1 MGDVISNNK
10 LNINMNP
17 LDQFKNINASQKAI
31 EAAMGSIAKLDW
43 VNEMTKSIQY
53 PTNIAA
59 FGGALDILKS
69 MHQHPGIES
78 MNSISKVT
86 SGIVPLLDWYK
97 DNPLKNQMDGILTNH
112 ALLNQRLSSLL
123 SLSSMYAE
131 NYVKPLNALEV
142 ALRSISTDFL
152 KNISFDDLDV
162 AEEEYDLVEEA
173 TEAIVTQAESL
184 QTFSDKYVTQESFV
198 KFQIQLFDELQLISS
213 KFKSEKAKAFIFQI
227 MQIISFVVMIFSL
240 HSDSHKMTNKE
251 LSEIIDDKFKSH
263 QEHTNIKLDSILS
276 QITKQ
281 RLATTDVNL
290 RVNNKKRAAI
300 KGIVKKGQLISVIE
314 TRHKYLLI
322 YYIDQETGEPK
333 SGFVFKKYF
342 EKID

>member
-1 MGDVISNNK
+1 
-10 LNINMNP
+10 MNP

-31 EAAMGSIAKLDW
+31 EAAMGNIAKLDW
-43 VNEMTKSIQY
+43 VNEMTKRIQY

-69 MHQHPGIES
+69 MHQHPGYES
-78 MNSISKVT
+78 LNSVAQIA
-86 SGIVPLLDWYK
+86 SGIAPLLDWYK
-97 DNPLKNQMDGILTNH
+97 DNPLKNQMDGIITNH
-112 ALLNQRLSSLL
+112 ALLNQRLS

-131 NYVKPLNALEV
+131 NYVKPLNAMEV
-142 ALRSISTDFL
+142 ALRGISTDFL

-162 AEEEYDLVEEA
+162 AEEEYVLVEEA

-184 QTFSDKYVTQESFV
+184 QSSTDKYVTQESFE

-213 KFKSEKAKAFIFQI
+213 KSKSEKAKAFIFQL
-227 MQIISFVVMIFSL
+227 MQIISFTVMIFSL

-251 LSEIIDDKFKSH
+251 LSEIIDNKFKSH
-263 QEHTNIKLDSILS
+263 QEQTNTKLDSILS

-281 RLATTDVNL
+281 RLATTNVNL

-322 YYIDQETGEPK
+322 YYIDKETGEPK

-342 EKID
+342 EKIN

>member
-1 MGDVISNNK
+1 
-10 LNINMNP
+10 
-17 LDQFKNINASQKAI
+17 
-31 EAAMGSIAKLDW
+31 
-43 VNEMTKSIQY
+43 
-53 PTNIAA
+53 
-59 FGGALDILKS
+59 
-69 MHQHPGIES
+69 
-78 MNSISKVT
+78 
-86 SGIVPLLDWYK
+86 
-97 DNPLKNQMDGILTNH
+97 
-112 ALLNQRLSSLL
+112 
-123 SLSSMYAE
+123 
-131 NYVKPLNALEV
+131 
-142 ALRSISTDFL
+142 
-152 KNISFDDLDV
+152 
-162 AEEEYDLVEEA
+162 
-173 TEAIVTQAESL
+173 
-184 QTFSDKYVTQESFV
+184 VTQESFE

-213 KFKSEKAKAFIFQI
+213 KSKSEKAKAFIFQI

-333 SGFVFKKYF
+333 SGFVFKKNF

>member
-1 MGDVISNNK
+1 
-10 LNINMNP
+10 MNP

-43 VNEMTKSIQY
+43 VNDMTKRIQY

-69 MHQHPGIES
+69 MHQHPGYES
-78 MNSISKVT
+78 LNSVAQIA
-86 SGIVPLLDWYK
+86 SGIAPLLDWYK
-97 DNPLKNQMDGILTNH
+97 DNPLKNQMDGIITNH
-112 ALLNQRLSSLL
+112 ALLNQRLS

-131 NYVKPLNALEV
+131 NYVKPLNAMEV
-142 ALRSISTDFL
+142 ALRGISTDFL

-162 AEEEYDLVEEA
+162 AEEEYVLVEEA

-184 QTFSDKYVTQESFV
+184 QSSTDKYVTQESFE

-213 KFKSEKAKAFIFQI
+213 KSKSEKAKAFIFQL
-227 MQIISFVVMIFSL
+227 MQIISFTVMIFSL

-251 LSEIIDDKFKSH
+251 LSEIIDNKFKSH
-263 QEHTNIKLDSILS
+263 QEQTNTKLDSILS

-281 RLATTDVNL
+281 RLATTNVNL

-322 YYIDQETGEPK
+322 YYIDKETGEPK

-342 EKID
+342 EKIN

>member
-1 MGDVISNNK
+1 
-10 LNINMNP
+10 MNP

-43 VNEMTKSIQY
+43 VNDITKRIQY

-69 MHQHPGIES
+69 MHQHPGYES
-78 MNSISKVT
+78 LNSVAQIA
-86 SGIVPLLDWYK
+86 SGIAPLLDWYK
-97 DNPLKNQMDGILTNH
+97 DNPLKNQMDGIITNH
-112 ALLNQRLSSLL
+112 ALLNKRLS

-131 NYVKPLNALEV
+131 NYVKPLNAMEV
-142 ALRSISTDFL
+142 ALRGISTDFL

-162 AEEEYDLVEEA
+162 AEEEYVLVEEA

-184 QTFSDKYVTQESFV
+184 QSSTDKYVTQESFE

-213 KFKSEKAKAFIFQI
+213 KSKSEKAKVFIFQL
-227 MQIISFVVMIFSL
+227 MQIISFTVMIFSL

-251 LSEIIDDKFKSH
+251 LSEIIDNKFKSH
-263 QEHTNIKLDSILS
+263 QDQTNTKLDSILS

-281 RLATTDVNL
+281 RLATTNVNL

-300 KGIVKKGQLISVIE
+300 KGIVKKGQLVSVIE

-322 YYIDQETGEPK
+322 YYIDKETNEPK
-333 SGFVFKKYF
+333 SGFVYKKYF